1 VANRIGCHYFI
12 LDFKAL
18 IFVRYLAAFIILLSA
33 LAGCSSSGAR
43 APVTDLTLSKNYRH
57 PLHVKKVP
65 RSKKTSTY
73 KVKAGDT
80 LYAIAWKTGLD
91 VNTLAKRNNL
101 MSPYI
106 IYQGQLLSLSNK
118 DQNRDSNAIPKK
130 VKITSLSQKKAE
142 KTSARN
148 TGQSGDKNSSKKVE
162 HKKTKAYSGKK
173 SKSVVVKSKQKV
185 SDKINHWRWPVQGKL
200 TKTFSSSQ
208 VGMQGVSI
216 ANRRGTAIYA
226 AASGQVVYAGNG
238 LRGYGN
244 LIIIKHNSDYLSAY
258 AHNDKLLIVEN
269 AQIKENQKIAI
280 MGDSGT
286 SSVHLH
292 FEIRYRGKSVDP
304 LRYLPKR

>member
-1 VANRIGCHYFI
+1 MKCFSVFI
-12 LDFKAL
+12 
-18 IFVRYLAAFIILLSA
+18 IILLA
-33 LAGCSSSGAR
+33 LTGCSSSGGR
-43 APVTDLTLSKNYRH
+43 APVTDLTRNKHTRSSLY
-57 PLHVKKVP
+57 VKKHSSP
-65 RSKKTSTY
+65 PQKTTY

-80 LYAIAWKTGLD
+80 LYSLAWKTGLD
-91 VNTLAKRNNL
+91 VNTLARRNKL
-101 MSPYI
+101 SSPYI
-106 IYQGQLLSLSNK
+106 IHPGQLLILSNK
-118 DQNRDSNAIPKK
+118 GQNKKANAIPKK
-130 VKITSLSQKKAE
+130 VKTTSLSQKKAG
-142 KTSARN
+142 KTSVRN

-162 HKKTKAYSGKK
+162 QKKAKAYSGKK
-173 SKSVVVKSKQKV
+173 SKLEAEKSQKKV
-185 SDKINHWRWPVQGKL
+185 RGKINHWRWPVQGKL
-200 TKTFSSSQ
+200 TKTFASSQ
-208 VGMQGVSI
+208 VGMRGVSI

-258 AHNDKLLIVEN
+258 AHNDKLLVVEN
-269 AQIKENQKIAI
+269 EQIKENQKIAI

>member
-1 VANRIGCHYFI
+1 MANRIGRHYFI

-18 IFVRYLAAFIILLSA
+18 VFVRCFAAYIVLLSA
-33 LAGCSSSGAR
+33 LAGCSSSGSR
-43 APVTDLTLSKNYRH
+43 APVTDLTLSKNYSH
-57 PLHVKKVP
+57 PQNVKKH
-65 RSKKTSTY
+65 SYTKKTSRY

-80 LYAIAWKTGLD
+80 LYAIAWKTGDD

-101 MSPYI
+101 ASPYI
-106 IYQGQLLSLSNK
+106 IYQGQLLLLSNK
-118 DQNRDSNAIPKK
+118 GHYKSHAAIPKK
-130 VKITSLSQKKAE
+130 SKNNSTSQKSVE

-162 HKKTKAYSGKK
+162 QKKTKAYSAKK
-173 SKSVVVKSKQKV
+173 SKAVVAKRKQKV
-185 SDKINHWRWPVQGKL
+185 SDKINHWRWPAKGKL

-216 ANRRGTAIYA
+216 ANRRGTAIHA

-258 AHNDKLLIVEN
+258 AHNDKLLVVEN
-269 AQIKENQKIAI
+269 EQIKEKQKIAI